1 MADRQGRRGVEDPAP
16 GRLIFASSN
25 PHKVEEVRAILAD
38 VGLRVVGLDETTT
51 PDGRPGA
58 SLPKPVEDGETFEEN
73 ARIKAVHYAKLL
85 GAPVLA
91 DDSGL
96 VVDALGGEPGVRSA
110 RWAGVDGARAER
122 DRANNE
128 KLLAALQGVAMERR
142 TARFVCAMCLA
153 APDGRALAE
162 SLGAVEGRIALAPRG
177 QGGFGY
183 DPLFELPCGTTTA
196 ELAPQEKNAV
206 SHRANA
212 ARDMAV
218 RIAQLRAQGALV

>member
-1 MADRQGRRGVEDPAP
+1 MV
-16 GRLIFASSN
+16 FASSN
-25 PHKVEEVRAILAD
+25 PHKVEEVRAIFDDL
-38 VGLRVVGLDETTT
+38 GLRVLGLDEIQTRN
-51 PDGRPGA
+51 GRSGA
-58 SLPKPVEDGETFEEN
+58 ALPKPVENGETFEEN
-73 ARIKAVHYAKLL
+73 ARIKAVHYAQLL
-85 GAPVLA
+85 GRPVLA

-110 RWAGVDGARAER
+110 RWAGRGRSRDER

-153 APDGRALAE
+153 YPGAGALAK

-183 DPLFELPCGTTTA
+183 DPLFELPCGKTTA

-206 SHRANA
+206 SHRARA
-212 ARDMAV
+212 ARAMAQQ
-218 RIAQLRAQGALV
+218 IAQLRAAGPIM